1 MEEEFGAS
9 TKVKMVEKLY
19 KTHVYLEVDCDEVNG
34 TKMIRWHPH
43 CGIEIFSELG
53 LQIRRVRLDLEVS
66 KINPRCKGCK
76 LDGFDLTSKTNPKMY
91 SRKVCSRLSEPDL
104 GLKSLQLKSSLKLG

>member
-34 TKMIRWHPH
+34 TKMIRWHLH
-43 CGIEIFSELG
+43 CGIEIVSELG
-53 LQIRRVRLDLEVS
+53 LQI
-66 KINPRCKGCK
+66 
-76 LDGFDLTSKTNPKMY
+76 
-91 SRKVCSRLSEPDL
+91 
-104 GLKSLQLKSSLKLG
+104 